1 MNTSTETFS
10 QTTAL
15 KSKGNDIFSKLQ
27 YETSS
32 RRITFIY
39 ASTSCNNYCSFLT
52 FRDVPF

>member
-27 YETSS
+27 YEANSQ
-32 RRITFIY
+32 RIAFIY

-52 FRDVPF
+52 FQDVPF